1 MLSFVEKFQE
11 NVNKSPNMTFIYD
24 EYNTKGISYS
34 KIDEVSAKIY
44 AYLSNIGVGKEDFV
58 LINLPRGVQP
68 VLAMVGV
75 WKAGAAFTIVE
86 DNYAPDRIEFIRK
99 DCNCKAEINKDN
111 WDEIMKLDPKE
122 GFVVADLHDA
132 AFAIYTSGTTGN
144 PKGVL
149 HEYGNILRAVDS
161 VRISEDEALVKGN
174 EHGALVA
181 PLNFIASTIFLMY
194 VLYAGSDLGNIKLYI
209 VSYATLKNPVALKK
223 FMLEKT
229 ISLTFLTPS
238 YVRMLKGSTGPF
250 LKTLIVGSEPANNV
264 YMKGVKLCNTYMMSE
279 SAFIVSMF
287 KIDKSYETCPIGK
300 NTLKDLNIKLLDEDG
315 KEVKDGETGELCY
328 DNPYFRGYMN
338 LPEETEKA
346 LKDGIYHSGDLAMK
360 NPNGNLVL
368 LGRNNDMI
376 KINGNRIEPAEIE
389 AAVKQVLGVSWV
401 AAKGFNEANQSYICA
416 YYKDDVEFNV
426 EEVREEL
433 LKRLPYYMLPA
444 YFVKIDDIP
453 LKASGKL
460 DRKALPAPDTK
471 DFQSTYVEPTNDLE
485 KAICGAFAKVLGLD
499 RVGIKDDFYEMGGDS
514 LKAIEAVVE
523 TKLPGIN
530 VSHIFRGRCAE
541 EIAKIYQES
550 VTSDDGV
557 SAEEKND
564 EAMKIEH
571 PLTTEQLY
579 MVDYQLYTPKSTMY
593 NLFTMLKVDTSLYN
607 MEDLAKAM
615 YNVLKNHPALL
626 TTFHFNEDGDLV
638 QKYSSDLLEEIKVE
652 HISEFDFNQIKDNL
666 VMPFKLINSK
676 LFRCRVFQTEKCGYA
691 FIDVHHSLFDGTS
704 FKVLMANMVKSY
716 MGMEL
721 DKDFYY
727 YILDKR
733 EKEQQSE
740 FYEEARKYYEE
751 MYDDVEWSVK
761 ANVDHDSRENEMG
774 ELFSKFDVKD
784 EEMSIIEK
792 NFKISRNEFFIT
804 VALLTLSIYNKKD
817 NVKITWIYNGRD
829 DAYSMGSVGL
839 LFRDLPV
846 GLKLNGKRTIR
857 DLYQDVHKQVQ
868 NAIKYSCYPYEDLDA
883 EVVSEDGACLLYQQD
898 IRDGGDL
905 EDMNIE
911 MITVRQNQAASQA
924 LMDIQILDGEDGLE
938 TMIDYAASRYDEESI
953 VKFKDIFMKIT
964 QLLLHHTTQDDITVQ
979 DIKKQVNSN
988 NSIFKLVT
996 GIFSRKG

>member
-1 MLSFVEKFQE
+1 MMSFVEKFQE
-11 NVNKSPNMTFIYD
+11 NVKKSPNMAFIYD
-24 EYNTKGISYS
+24 DYNTKGISYA
-34 KIDEVSAKIY
+34 KIDELSAKIY
-44 AYLSNIGVGKEDFV
+44 AYLSDKGVGREDFV

-68 VLAMVGV
+68 VITMVGV

-99 DCNCKAEINKDN
+99 DCNCKVEINSNN
-111 WDEIMKLDPKE
+111 WDEIMHLEPKK
-122 GFVVADLHDA
+122 GFVIADLHDA

-149 HEYGNILRAVDS
+149 HEYGNILRAIES
-161 VRISEDEALVKGN
+161 VKISENEALVRKG

-194 VLYAGSDLGNIKLYI
+194 VLYCSSDLGDIKLYI
-209 VSYATLKNPVALKK
+209 VSYATLKNPIALKK

-238 YVRMLKGSTGPF
+238 YVRMLNGTTGPF
-250 LKTLIVGSEPANNV
+250 LKTLIVGSEPANNI
-264 YMKGVKLCNTYMMSE
+264 YIKGVKLCNTYMMSE

-300 NTLKDLNIKLLDEDG
+300 QTLKELNIKLLDENG
-315 KEVKDGETGELCY
+315 NEVKNGETGELCY
-328 DNPYFRGYMN
+328 DNQYFRGYIN

-346 LKDGIYHSGDLAMK
+346 LKDGIYHSGDLAK
-360 NPNGNLVL
+360 KDPNGNLVL

-401 AAKGFNEANQSYICA
+401 AAKGFNENGQSYICT
-416 YYKDDVEFNV
+416 YYKDEVKFNV
-426 EEVREEL
+426 EEVRKEL

-444 YFVKIDDIP
+444 YFIKIDEIP
-453 LKASGKL
+453 LKATGKL
-460 DRKALPAPDTK
+460 DRKSLPTPDTK
-471 DFQSTYVEPTNDLE
+471 DYQGSYVEPTNNIE
-485 KAICGAFAKVLGLD
+485 KAICNAFAKVLELD

-514 LKAIEAVVE
+514 LKAIESVVE
-523 TKLPGIN
+523 TNLPGIN

-541 EIAKIYQES
+541 NIAKLYQEA
-550 VTSDDGV
+550 VTSDDGI
-557 SAEEKND
+557 SAEQKND
-564 EAMKIEH
+564 EAMKKEH

-593 NLFTMLKVDTSLYN
+593 NLFTMLKFDLNLYDMN
-607 MEDLAKAM
+607 DVTKAI
-615 YNVLKNHPALL
+615 YKVLKNHPALL
-626 TTFHFNEDGDLV
+626 TTFYFNEDGDLV
-638 QKYSSDLLEEIKVE
+638 QKYNPDLLEEIKVE
-652 HISEFDFNQIKDNL
+652 HISEFEFNQIKDNL

-676 LFRCRVFQTEKCGYA
+676 LYRCRVFQTEKAGYA
-691 FIDVHHSLFDGTS
+691 FIDIHHSLFDGTS

-716 MGMEL
+716 MGIEL
-721 DKDFYY
+721 DKDYYY

-733 EKEQQSE
+733 EKEQQSD
-740 FYEEARKYYEE
+740 FYNEARKYYEE
-751 MYDDVEWSVK
+751 MYDNVEWSILPH
-761 ANVDHDSRENEMG
+761 VDHDSRKNEMG
-774 ELFSKFDVKD
+774 ELFSKLDITD

-792 NFKISRNEFFIT
+792 HFKISRNEFFIT
-804 VALLTLSIYNKKD
+804 VALLTLSQYNKKN

-829 DAYSMGSVGL
+829 DANSMNSVGL

-846 GLKLNGKRTIR
+846 ALKLSNNTTIR
-857 DLYQDVHKQVQ
+857 DIYQNVHKQVQ

-905 EDMNIE
+905 DDMNIE
-911 MITVRQNQAASQA
+911 MINVRQNQAASQA
-924 LMDIQILDGEDGLE
+924 LLDIQILDGADGLE
-938 TMIDYAASRYDEESI
+938 TMIDYTASRYDKESI
-953 VKFKDIFMKIT
+953 IKFKDIFMKIT

-979 DIKKQVNSN
+979 DIKKKINSE
-988 NSIFKLVT
+988 NSIFKFVT